1 MSLLLFHE
9 LSVHAYTELIC
20 QHMGNLSVQDMIA
33 EGIAKIIGA
42 DGVCYQSIEAL
53 VKATGQ
59 TKDQLCLACINGEYP
74 TPCAQKMADVM
85 KQRFLNG
92 YQEKS
97 RIYES
102 EEVQP

>member
-1 MSLLLFHE
+1 
-9 LSVHAYTELIC
+9 
-20 QHMGNLSVQDMIA
+20 MGNLSAQEHNA
-33 EGIAKIIGA
+33 EEIAKIIGA

-53 VKATGQ
+53 VNATGQ
-59 TKDQLCLACINGEYP
+59 TKDQLCLACITGNYP

-85 KQRFLNG
+85 KKRFLEG
-92 YQEKS
+92 YEEKT

>member
-1 MSLLLFHE
+1 MSTYGQLVG
-9 LSVHAYTELIC
+9 SR
-20 QHMGNLSVQDMIA
+20 QDA

-42 DGVCYQSIEAL
+42 DGVCFQSIEAL
-53 VKATGQ
+53 IAATGQ

-92 YQEKS
+92 YQETS

-102 EEVQP
+102 EEVQA